1 MAPNSYYHMQR
12 LNGLEA
18 AAIYVQG
25 EEERGQG
32 VPPHWNVYI
41 TVDNVDEVVEKAGQ
55 NGGAVAVGPMDVF
68 DAGRMAMLQDRQG
81 TFFAVWQ
88 PDQHIGA
95 RVKLEPGAIAW
106 NEFLTTDKE
115 DAIAFYQAVLG
126 VERGESMPPM
136 DYTLVRAGGT
146 EVWGVMQM
154 TPEMGE
160 FPPHWGV
167 YFGVADVD
175 VSVAQAQSLG
185 GAVTV
190 SAFDIPNIGRIAG
203 LSDPPREPRSSYSR
217 EPKQPRIRG
226 RRSRQPWRTTNDHP
240 YRRHAETASRV
251 RFGTPLG
258 LPSGTQRHGG
268 KG

>member
-1 MAPNSYYHMQR
+1 M
-12 LNGLEA
+12 
-18 AAIYVQG
+18 
-25 EEERGQG
+25 
-32 VPPHWNVYI
+32 
-41 TVDNVDEVVEKAGQ
+41 VEKAGQ

-81 TFFAVWQ
+81 AFFAVWQ
-88 PDQHIGA
+88 PNQHIGA

-106 NEFLTTDKE
+106 NELLTTDKE

-175 VSVAQAQSLG
+175 ESVAQAQSLG

-203 LSDPPREPRSSYSR
+203 LSDP
-217 EPKQPRIRG
+217 QGAAFVIFQG
-226 RRSRQPWRTTNDHP
+226 
-240 YRRHAETASRV
+240 AETA
-251 RFGTPLG
+251 
-258 LPSGTQRHGG
+258 
-268 KG
+268 

>member
-1 MAPNSYYHMQR
+1 
-12 LNGLEA
+12 
-18 AAIYVQG
+18 
-25 EEERGQG
+25 
-32 VPPHWNVYI
+32 
-41 TVDNVDEVVEKAGQ
+41 
-55 NGGAVAVGPMDVF
+55 
-68 DAGRMAMLQDRQG
+68 MLPL
-81 TFFAVWQ
+81 WQ

-106 NEFLTTDKE
+106 NELLTTDKE

-203 LSDPPREPRSSYSR
+203 LSDP
-217 EPKQPRIRG
+217 QGAAFVIFQG
-226 RRSRQPWRTTNDHP
+226 
-240 YRRHAETASRV
+240 AETA
-251 RFGTPLG
+251 
-258 LPSGTQRHGG
+258 
-268 KG
+268 